1 MKDKRTYTN
10 AKEHG
15 EDMSH
20 ENEAKIK
27 SEPKEDRGSLD
38 LAFLIDQH
46 KKEIWEW
53 KQKESEYIKT
63 QNILDGSKKIIEE
76 LSGKL
81 IDQVRV
87 ISELTYDNNTLKK
100 EIEKL
105 LADKNK

>member
-27 SEPKEDRGSLD
+27 QDSNLGETLPYMIEK
-38 LAFLIDQH
+38 H
-46 KKEIWEW
+46 KKEIWAL
-53 KQKESEYIKT
+53 KQKESEWIKT
-63 QNILDGSKKIIEE
+63 ENLLKGSQKIIEE
-76 LSGKL
+76 LSAKL
-81 IDQVRV
+81 VQQVRI
-87 ISELTYDNNTLKK
+87 ISDLNYQLTKLKK
-100 EIEKL
+100 E